1 MIELIPC
8 PRDACLTRLDFR
20 LEARPKRSF
29 NTVLDANRLL
39 DPNDART
46 SEVHLSKIGD
56 KLRIDTLHPIRG
68 GAIAETYSADVTA
81 RGLRSES
88 LVRRLLEGEREVR
101 KEEVDFTS
109 RLLELP
115 ETTYPEVLMPF
126 LLNSFPLDGKKR
138 SLHSWI
144 NDRFVARTYFEVSGK
159 TTLQIGGARVEAYD
173 TILYPDLNDWVSLG
187 AVATKIAKPLLPKYR
202 MWYSVEAPHALLR
215 FEGPYGPP
223 GAPEVVLTRAL

>member
-8 PRDACLTRLDFR
+8 PPEACLTRLDFR
-20 LEARPKRSF
+20 LEPRKKRSF
-29 NTVLDANRLL
+29 NTVLDAQRLL
-39 DPNDART
+39 DSQDSRR
-46 SEVHLSKIGD
+46 SEVHLARTGE
-56 KLRIDTLHPIRG
+56 KLIIETVHPIRG
-68 GAIAETYSADVTA
+68 GSIAETYAADITA

-109 RLLELP
+109 KLLELP
-115 ETTYPEVLMPF
+115 DSTYPEVLMPF
-126 LLNSFPLDGKKR
+126 LLNAFPLDGKKR

-159 TTLQIGGARVEAYD
+159 STIDVGGRRMEAFD

-223 GAPEVVLTRAL
+223 GAPEVVLTRAF

>member
-20 LEARPKRSF
+20 LEARQKRSF

-39 DPNDART
+39 DPSDTRT
-46 SEVHLSKIGD
+46 SEVHLSKRGD
-56 KLRIDTLHPIRG
+56 KLCIETLHPIRG
-68 GAIAETYSADVTA
+68 GAIAETYAADITA

-109 RLLELP
+109 KLLELP
-115 ETTYPEVLMPF
+115 ESTYPEVLMPF

-144 NDRFVARTYFEVSGK
+144 NDRFVARTYFEVSGR
-159 TTLQIGGARVEAYD
+159 TSLQIGGRRVDAYE
-173 TILYPDLNDWVSLG
+173 TIMYPDLNDWVSLG
-187 AVATKIAKPLLPKYR
+187 AMATKLAKPLLPKYR
-202 MWYSVEAPHALLR
+202 MWYAAEAPHGLLR

-223 GAPEVVLTRAL
+223 GAPEVVLTRAI